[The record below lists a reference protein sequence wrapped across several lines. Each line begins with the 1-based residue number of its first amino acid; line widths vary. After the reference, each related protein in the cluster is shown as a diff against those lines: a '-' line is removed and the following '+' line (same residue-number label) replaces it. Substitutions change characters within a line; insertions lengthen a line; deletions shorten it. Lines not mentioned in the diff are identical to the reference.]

1 MVRFMQKKARPT
13 AVFASG
19 NDLTCGAVMYINEKK
34 IVIPDE
40 LSFVGFENQQIARV
54 YNPTLTI
61 GIQPIRKIGQT
72 AVRLLLE
79 RMKEEYIGDPRNLK
93 AVIDFGASV
102 KKIK

>member
-1 MVRFMQKKARPT
+1 M
-13 AVFASG
+13 
-19 NDLTCGAVMYINEKK
+19 
-34 IVIPDE
+34 
-40 LSFVGFENQQIARV
+40 
-54 YNPTLTI
+54 TI

-79 RMKEEYIGDPRNLK
+79 RMKEEYMGDPRNIRLK